1 MKKIPN
7 DSSEYFLVCES
18 FRTFIIMI
26 AAGGFLGAYTYI
38 LKGGVFCNAQTA
50 NLVLLAVN
58 FGKGN
63 FYHAL
68 YYLIPIFAYFAGSAL
83 SEFLPKHVNRLH
95 VLRWDTLFVAFEM
108 IAVFFIGLVPDDA
121 PNQICQIAVNFIAS
135 MQYNTFRQA
144 YKVPMATTF
153 CTNHIRQVGINFV
166 KFLEKHDDESGRRLY
181 MHFFMLCA
189 FAAGGMFSSFLS
201 GYFGGKTI
209 WFSEILLG
217 FVFIDLLRADLVTE
231 RDKFD
236 VVPHGH

>member
-1 MKKIPN
+1 M
-7 DSSEYFLVCES
+7 
-18 FRTFIIMI
+18 
-26 AAGGFLGAYTYI
+26 
-38 LKGGVFCNAQTA
+38 
-50 NLVLLAVN
+50 LAVN

-95 VLRWDTLFVAFEM
+95 ILRWDTLFVAFEM

-166 KFLEKHDDESGRRLY
+166 KFLEKRDDESGRRLY
-181 MHFFMLCA
+181 MHFFM
-189 FAAGGMFSSFLS
+189 G
-201 GYFGGKTI
+201 
-209 WFSEILLG
+209 
-217 FVFIDLLRADLVTE
+217 
-231 RDKFD
+231 RDF
-236 VVPHGH
+236 